1 MLADIVT
8 TFTIMLNVSYL
19 CSSNSFINKIK
30 VKHKKLKVQLLEMG
44 GRGKV
49 WLGTIALKGHR
60 DKAQSSKFPYF

>member
-1 MLADIVT
+1 MSLIYVDQT
-8 TFTIMLNVSYL
+8 L
-19 CSSNSFINKIK
+19 SSIK